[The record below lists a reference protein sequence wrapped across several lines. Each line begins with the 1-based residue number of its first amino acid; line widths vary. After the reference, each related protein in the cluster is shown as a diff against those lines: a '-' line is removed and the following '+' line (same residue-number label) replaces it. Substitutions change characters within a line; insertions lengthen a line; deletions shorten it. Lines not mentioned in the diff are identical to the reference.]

1 MPNREELKKARS
13 LALRYLSYRDRS
25 RHEIIAYLAQ
35 KDFSE
40 SAIEQTMDRLNELGY
55 VNDERFALNW
65 GRYRISKKKYGE
77 HRLRRELQ
85 AKGLEAEIIHQSLTT
100 LYSETDPKALALSC
114 AEKKLAGLRGIAS
127 DKKKRRLAQFLQ
139 RQGFSS
145 ETVFHTVNRLLSAD
159 REEGDGLDD
168 PSSQYANPKTHVSG
182 DRD

>member
-25 RHEIIAYLAQ
+25 RHEIIVYLSQ
-35 KDFSE
+35 KGFSK

-85 AKGLEAEIIHQSLTT
+85 AKGLEPETIDQSLTT

-114 AEKKLAGLRGIAS
+114 AKKKLSGLRGLES

-145 ETVFHTVNRLLSAD
+145 ETVFHTVNQLISTD
-159 REEGDGLDD
+159 WEERDGLDG
-168 PSSQYANPKTHVSG
+168 PSSQYAKQKTHVSG